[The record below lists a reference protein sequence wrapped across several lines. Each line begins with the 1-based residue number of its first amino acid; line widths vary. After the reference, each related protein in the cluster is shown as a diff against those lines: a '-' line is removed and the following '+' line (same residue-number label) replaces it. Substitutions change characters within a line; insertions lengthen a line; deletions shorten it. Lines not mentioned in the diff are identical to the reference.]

1 MAQSRKRKYQV
12 SGINEEGDV
21 WTFSTDDKER
31 VEVIK
36 DDMVE
41 DLDDVQL
48 NELS

>member
-21 WTFSTDDKER
+21 RAFSTNDKGR
-31 VEVIK
+31 ADVIK
-36 DDMVE
+36 EEMDE
-41 DLDDVQL
+41 DLEDVQL